1 MYHEDLFSR
10 RTSNV
15 PFIPLSPPPPRQKC
29 AIAIRTPSLVGNT
42 TVPQR
47 SVIRK
52 PSFLEI
58 ADDANCCEGSFLD
71 FDSGKES
78 FDFTRDFD

>member
-1 MYHEDLFSR
+1 M
-10 RTSNV
+10 
-15 PFIPLSPPPPRQKC
+15 PL
-29 AIAIRTPSLVGNT
+29 LVGDT

-58 ADDANCCEGSFLD
+58 ADDANCCEASFLD

-78 FDFTRDFD
+78 FDLSRDFD

>member
-1 MYHEDLFSR
+1 MGD
-10 RTSNV
+10 N
-15 PFIPLSPPPPRQKC
+15 
-29 AIAIRTPSLVGNT
+29 

-58 ADDANCCEGSFLD
+58 ADDVNNYEGSFLE
-71 FDSGKES
+71 FDSGKEFLDLS
-78 FDFTRDFD
+78 RDLDYDEDRDSI

>member
-1 MYHEDLFSR
+1 
-10 RTSNV
+10 
-15 PFIPLSPPPPRQKC
+15 
-29 AIAIRTPSLVGNT
+29 VGDT
-42 TVPQR
+42 AVPQR

-58 ADDANCCEGSFLD
+58 ADDVSCYEGSFLD

-78 FDFTRDFD
+78 FDL